1 MDNKIFIIK
10 KNYSLKDE
18 GSVKERL
25 MEISQLPCA
34 IKLNGDFCKCFE
46 KVPFNKID
54 LVKKTEYRFEFLE
67 SEENNINLDTLEFE
81 NMFDINIMR
90 DESKF
95 KYQVRSLDSD
105 SKKSIFYVGKY
116 ILYTLNIYRDDLKF
130 TKGYNNR
137 FGIIAKESDVQRQFE
152 LLDKEFSTIGY
163 YVPLQIE
170 IGGKFTFNADN
181 FIQNQISKSSLKS
194 NANID
199 LKFIK
204 NNINF
209 FNLTKEDL
217 YHMFSSTQKILRGGD
232 IFVENFEQWK
242 KTVNLENAVVVGYK
256 NLQKIETLIREDFS
270 SQLKGALQLLD
281 DKYNAR
287 KEYYTICEDLKRIKS
302 NNKNLG
308 RRNGSYQEG
317 FCHTKNVPK
326 IDVIK
331 YECSET
337 GRMFQKVRNEYN
349 NSFENIIVGWKIEDV
364 WKDGTNGDWE
374 INSPLLSHEINVKFI
389 SQTFRGER
397 FNLEVYVME
406 IPK

>member
-137 FGIIAKESDVQRQFE
+137 FGIIAQR
-152 LLDKEFSTIGY
+152 I
-163 YVPLQIE
+163 
-170 IGGKFTFNADN
+170 
-181 FIQNQISKSSLKS
+181 
-194 NANID
+194 
-199 LKFIK
+199 
-204 NNINF
+204 
-209 FNLTKEDL
+209 
-217 YHMFSSTQKILRGGD
+217 
-232 IFVENFEQWK
+232 
-242 KTVNLENAVVVGYK
+242 
-256 NLQKIETLIREDFS
+256 
-270 SQLKGALQLLD
+270 
-281 DKYNAR
+281 
-287 KEYYTICEDLKRIKS
+287 
-302 NNKNLG
+302 
-308 RRNGSYQEG
+308 
-317 FCHTKNVPK
+317 
-326 IDVIK
+326 
-331 YECSET
+331 
-337 GRMFQKVRNEYN
+337 
-349 NSFENIIVGWKIEDV
+349 
-364 WKDGTNGDWE
+364 
-374 INSPLLSHEINVKFI
+374 
-389 SQTFRGER
+389 
-397 FNLEVYVME
+397 
-406 IPK
+406 